1 MNEELNANL
10 IVEEEKQHEDELP
23 EADLLLQTN
32 RASTK
37 RKTADIF
44 SRKTAELKTP
54 ISEK

>member
-1 MNEELNANL
+1 LNVNL
-10 IVEEEKQHEDELP
+10 IVEEEKDHEDDLP